1 MQADF
6 LCPPCPLRP
15 RLEVLSP
22 LGGSPRP
29 DPGCVCVC
37 TRAHACVHGRSSEA
51 EVRNASPTSPFR
63 PGFSQ
68 CQRSGSL
75 GLSPGAVGGWAGG
88 GAFLAGATADSC
100 AVSVPR
106 ARLCAA
112 SGPGARQLRYL
123 VAGAAG
129 RQGGWTGGMGWRER
143 HKVPGAPWPVSVP
156 LNVRPRT
163 RVAWEQSQAV
173 WGWQGE
179 AWLRGPGAVPGPQR
193 LLGYTCIHPHSAV
206 GWLRVPL
213 IYGFPLLAA
222 LLRQAMW
229 GSPALCPLRP
239 LCSLFP
245 PLSSPPATT
254 RGLSACARGLV
265 SAAFLLPTAPPLR
278 LCPLGLYLVLPTSVP
293 LPPPTSPAEPF
304 SLWNLSGSPY
314 LCLSW
319 PGLHVPV
326 SPRACA
332 WVGMG
337 VSLEKSLSASR
348 LQLQAGCHG
357 NRVRG
362 PRCNS

>member
-1 MQADF
+1 
-6 LCPPCPLRP
+6 
-15 RLEVLSP
+15 
-22 LGGSPRP
+22 
-29 DPGCVCVC
+29 
-37 TRAHACVHGRSSEA
+37 
-51 EVRNASPTSPFR
+51 
-63 PGFSQ
+63 
-68 CQRSGSL
+68 
-75 GLSPGAVGGWAGG
+75 
-88 GAFLAGATADSC
+88 
-100 AVSVPR
+100 
-106 ARLCAA
+106 
-112 SGPGARQLRYL
+112 
-123 VAGAAG
+123 
-129 RQGGWTGGMGWRER
+129 MGWRER

-206 GWLRVPL
+206 GWLCVPL

-278 LCPLGLYLVLPTSVP
+278 LCPLGLYLILPTSVP

>member
-1 MQADF
+1 M
-6 LCPPCPLRP
+6 
-15 RLEVLSP
+15 
-22 LGGSPRP
+22 P
-29 DPGCVCVC
+29 DLGCVCVC
-37 TRAHACVHGRSSEA
+37 TRAHTCVHGRSSEA

-63 PGFSQ
+63 PGFSR
-68 CQRSGSL
+68 CQGSGSL

-100 AVSVPR
+100 AVSVPW

-143 HKVPGAPWPVSVP
+143 QKVPGAPWPVSVP

-229 GSPALCPLRP
+229 GSPALCPLQP

-278 LCPLGLYLVLPTSVP
+278 LCPLGLYLILPTSVP